1 MKKIKLFSMLALLLM
16 AVSTNAKITWDNTNV
31 FVEANQFAEVSKW
44 EPAPRTF
51 EGVTISLS
59 GTSYS
64 RFLPYDVQT
73 SAAVLECF
81 GEDGDSFTFTAPSG
95 KQFVKIEIN
104 GNSPFPFTEYGD
116 WTQPEINQILWSG
129 TATSTVTLGGPDDTY
144 AHDLSSIVFYFEED
158 IQEPYTFYFHPN
170 DWAGTYAKY
179 AVQSWSTDYE
189 AAVFS
194 EFMTPVA
201 GHEGWFSTSV
211 PDGNNNMYVCAYN
224 SDATNPATDYLSFS
238 WQLEKKGGDTYYYNN
253 IDYMEDWNG
262 KLFGG
267 RLLIDNIL
275 FNVDD
280 ENKTAEVAGGQG
292 YIYQP
297 NTTIPSSITYKST
310 TYTVTTI
317 GYEAYS
323 GAGISSISLPN
334 TIKTIAQEAF
344 WDCLNL
350 TSFTIPESV
359 ETIGRWAF
367 AGCGLTS
374 IIIPNSVTSID
385 YSILSSCQSLTDVT
399 LAEGLTDLGFAM
411 FQNCNALEHI
421 TIPNSI
427 KELPAVA
434 LSDCD
439 NLVSVTL
446 GTGVDTIG
454 ENAFSNSDK
463 LARLAIYAPAP
474 PAVNDYNHPELVS
487 TCCLMVPS
495 SVKAAYEA
503 HPYWS
508 QFTIKGIYIVTFKD
522 KDGKTIKAE
531 AVEEGQSATAPDAPE
546 VGCYTFNRWDKAFS
560 DVHSDL
566 EVNALYTQNVYT
578 VTFLNEGVQHNKQQ
592 LFCGED
598 ASKPADPTKEGHH
611 FTGWDA
617 EFTNVQSNLTINAT
631 FEINTYTVTFKDME
645 GNTIGEPQVVDWNT
659 AAEAPVAPEVTCNHF
674 TGWDKAFD
682 HVQADLTVTAQY
694 AINQYEVKF
703 LNWNGA
709 ELKKQTVDCGADA
722 EAPANPSR
730 DGHTFTG
737 WNKAFTNV
745 TANLVVNAQFAINTY
760 DVVFKDYNGSVLK
773 EAQKVNWHE
782 AAIAPADPT
791 REGYAFTGWDKDFS
805 NIEADLVV
813 TATYEIL
820 TFKVVFKDYDGT
832 ILKAEQI
839 VNWNEAAIA
848 PEETPHRN
856 YYTFTGWDKAFEH
869 VTSDLIITA
878 QYEPGEEAEIRVSFA
893 DPTETEPELAHSD
906 VVIRIPAAPEIEG
919 FIFKCWQP
927 VAEPIEGTIR
937 IQAIYVPNDPSNA
950 PEVYTNPANTAQK
963 LIRNGSVY
971 ILSGDKIYTI
981 TGELVR

>member
-31 FVEANQFAEVSKW
+31 FVEANQFAEVSSW

-64 RFLPYDVQT
+64 RFIPYDVQT

-116 WTQPEINQILWSG
+116 WTQPELNQILWSG
-129 TATSTVTLGGPDDTY
+129 TAASTVTLGGSDDTY

-158 IQEPYTFYFHPN
+158 IQEPYTFYFHPGS
-170 DWAGTYAKY
+170 WADRYGKY
-179 AVQSWSTDYE
+179 AIQSWSTDYE
-189 AAVFS
+189 ASVYS

-211 PDGNNNMYVCAYN
+211 PDGNNNMFVCAYSSEATTPTEGVVDYSYQL
-224 SDATNPATDYLSFS
+224 SDAGTY
-238 WQLEKKGGDTYYYNN
+238 TYYYFNVGWV
-253 IDYMEDWNG
+253 ED
-262 KLFGG
+262 FDG
-267 RLLIDNIL
+267 RLTDGRIVSGNIIYSV
-275 FNVDD
+275 ND
-280 ENKTAEVAGGQG
+280 ENNTAEVYGDQSPVAPTGEL
-292 YIYQP
+292 I
-297 NTTIPSSITYKST
+297 IPSSITCKK
-310 TYTVTTI
+310 TYTVTSI
-317 GYEAYS
+317 AGSAYWYGS
-323 GAGISSISLPN
+323 GITSVSLPN
-334 TIKTIAQEAF
+334 TLLHIGDAAF
-344 WDCLNL
+344 
-350 TSFTIPESV
+350 
-359 ETIGRWAF
+359 IGT
-367 AGCGLTS
+367 GLTS
-374 IIIPNSVTSID
+374 VTIPSSVTSIED
-385 YSILSSCQSLTDVT
+385 GAFALCGALSSVT
-399 LAEGLTDLGFAM
+399 LEEGLTALGTQM
-411 FQNCNALEHI
+411 FQGASSLTQI
-421 TIPNSI
+421 TFPNSI
-427 KELPAVA
+427 TELPGGI
-434 LSDCD
+434 LSNCEG
-439 NLVSVTL
+439 LVSVTL

-454 ENAFSNSDK
+454 DNAFDGSNS
-463 LARLAIYAPAP
+463 LARLTIYAPAP
-474 PAVNDYNHPELVS
+474 PKVNLEDNPELVS
-487 TCCLMVPS
+487 TCILMVPS
-495 SVKAAYEA
+495 AAKAAYQA

-508 QFTIKGIYIVTFKD
+508 QFTIKGIYIVTFLD
-522 KDGKTIKAE
+522 KDGNTIKTE

-546 VGCYTFNRWDKAFS
+546 VGCYTFNRWDVDFS
-560 DVHSDL
+560 NVHSDL

-578 VTFLNEGVQHNKQQ
+578 VTFLNEGVQHNQQQ

-598 ASKPADPTKEGHH
+598 ATKPADPTKEGHH

-631 FEINTYTVTFKDME
+631 FEINTYTVTFKDSE

-682 HVQADLTVTAQY
+682 HVQADLTVTALY

-703 LNWNGA
+703 LDWDGA
-709 ELKKQTVDCGADA
+709 ELKKQTVDCGGDA

-737 WNKAFTNV
+737 WDIAFTNV

-760 DVVFKDYNGSVLK
+760 DVVFKDYDGSVLK

-869 VTSDLIITA
+869 VTSDLVITA
-878 QYEPGEEAEIRVSFA
+878 QYEPGEEADIRVSFA
-893 DPTETEPELAHSD
+893 DPTETEPELAHTD

-937 IQAIYVPNDPSNA
+937 IQAIYIPNDPSNA
-950 PEVYTNPANTAQK
+950 PAVYTNPANPAQK
-963 LIRNGSVY
+963 LIKNGNVY
-971 ILSGDKIYTI
+971 ILTDDKTYSI
-981 TGELVR
+981 TGQIVESRK